1 MCRLCEAID
10 YYLSLCYS
18 IIVKEK
24 GIKMFEW
31 WNSLD
36 AFNKSVMI
44 VNLMWITMFI
54 IGQIYQKIEKIIDKR
69 RK

>member
-1 MCRLCEAID
+1 
-10 YYLSLCYS
+10 
-18 IIVKEK
+18 
-24 GIKMFEW
+24 MFEW